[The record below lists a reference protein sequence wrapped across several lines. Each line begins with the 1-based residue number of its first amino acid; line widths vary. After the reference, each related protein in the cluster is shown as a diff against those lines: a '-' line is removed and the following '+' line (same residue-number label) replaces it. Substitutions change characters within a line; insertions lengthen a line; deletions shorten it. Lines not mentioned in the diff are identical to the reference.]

1 MNKTALLLGATG
13 LVGSELLQQ
22 LLIDDTFSQVLVF
35 TRSAL
40 EFSHPKLKNEVI
52 DFNNPDSWIEKV
64 KGDVLFSAF
73 GTTIKKAGTKENQW
87 KIDYTY
93 QYQMAHAA
101 CKNGVPAMVLVS
113 SAGAS
118 ANSKIFYS
126 RMKGELDRD
135 IKALG
140 FERLT
145 ILKPSILA
153 GHRNEKRVG
162 ESYGLIIGKLLKK
175 IPYLNRYQSIPASTV
190 AKAMIQASKLN
201 QSYAEFQLLEIFNLS
216 KGK

>member
-1 MNKTALLLGATG
+1 MNKTAIVLGATG

-22 LLIDDTFSQVLVF
+22 LLIDGSFSQILVF
-35 TRSAL
+35 TRRAL
-40 EFSHPKLKNEVI
+40 EISHPKLKNEVI

-93 QYQMAHAA
+93 QYQMAQAA
-101 CKNGVPAMVLVS
+101 RKNGVPAMVLVS

-135 IKALG
+135 VKALA

-145 ILKPSILA
+145 IIKPSILA

-162 ESYGLIIGKLLKK
+162 ETFGLLMGKLLGKM
-175 IPYLNRYQSIPASTV
+175 PYLNKYQSIQAYTV
-190 AKAMIQASKLN
+190 AKAMVQASKLN
-201 QSYAEFQLLEIFNLS
+201 QSYAEYQLLEVFNLS

>member
-1 MNKTALLLGATG
+1 MNKTAIVLGATG

-22 LLIDDTFSQVLVF
+22 LLTDDSFSQVLVF
-35 TRSAL
+35 TRRAL
-40 EFSHPKLKNEVI
+40 EVSHPKLKNEVI

-64 KGDVLFSAF
+64 NGDVLFSAF

-93 QYQMAHAA
+93 QYQMAQAA

-145 ILKPSILA
+145 IIKPSILA
-153 GHRNEKRVG
+153 GHRNEKRAGEAVG
-162 ESYGLIIGKLLKK
+162 LVIGKFIGI
-175 IPYLNRYQSIPASTV
+175 IPYLNRYKAIPASTV
-190 AKAMIQASKLN
+190 AKAMIKASTLN
-201 QSYAEFQLLEIFNLS
+201 KAFADYQLLDVYKLA
-216 KGK
+216 K